1 MERPDQLSSDPE
13 VQQLKAE
20 ISDTQAELQ
29 QTVAAIQDRLSP
41 STLTNQAATTVR
53 DATLGKVQHMMHGN
67 SSIPYALIG
76 VGAAWL
82 LASRV
87 SDRQWNG
94 YERNDRAWAGGGD
107 YAPGLGSS
115 QPMTSSSSATSEWR
129 NAASDRAAE
138 VAERARFA
146 AYKARNRWESLLD
159 ENPLALGIA
168 ALAAG
173 ALIGASLPQTE
184 VENQYLGETR
194 DQVLDSAR
202 EIAHDAVEKVAGTD

>member
-13 VQQLKAE
+13 VRQLKAE

-82 LASRV
+82 LASRS

-94 YERNDRAWAGGGD
+94 YDRNDRAWT
-107 YAPGLGSS
+107 GSS
-115 QPMTSSSSATSEWR
+115 PSTTSSSSTTSEWR
-129 NAASDRAAE
+129 EAASDRAAD

-146 AYKARNRWESLLD
+146 AYRARNRWESLLD

-202 EIAHDAVEKVAGTD
+202 EIAHDAVEKVAGTDQRS

>member
-13 VQQLKAE
+13 VRQLKAE
-20 ISDTQAELQ
+20 ISETQADLQ

-41 STLTNQAATTVR
+41 ANLKEQAATTVR
-53 DATLGKVQHMMHGN
+53 DATLGKVQHMTQGN

-76 VGAAWL
+76 IGAAWL
-82 LASRV
+82 LAGRS
-87 SDRQWNG
+87 SNRQWNG
-94 YERNDRAWAGGGD
+94 YEGNDRGWT
-107 YAPGLGSS
+107 GSS
-115 QPMTSSSSATSEWR
+115 PSATSSSSTSEWR
-129 NAASDRAAE
+129 DAASERAAE

-146 AYKARNRWESLLD
+146 AYKARNRWESLLE

-202 EIAHDAVEKVAGTD
+202 EIAHDAVEKVAGTDQRS

>member
-1 MERPDQLSSDPE
+1 MERPDELSSDPE
-13 VQQLKAE
+13 VRQLKAE

-82 LASRV
+82 LASRS

-94 YERNDRAWAGGGD
+94 YDRNDRAWT
-107 YAPGLGSS
+107 GSS
-115 QPMTSSSSATSEWR
+115 PSTTASSSTTSEWR
-129 NAASDRAAE
+129 EAASDRAAE

-202 EIAHDAVEKVAGTD
+202 EIAHDAVEKVAGTDQRS

>member
-13 VQQLKAE
+13 VRQLKAE

-53 DATLGKVQHMMHGN
+53 DATLGKVQHMMQGN

-82 LASRV
+82 LASR
-87 SDRQWNG
+87 SADRQWNG
-94 YERNDRAWAGGGD
+94 YDRHDRTWT
-107 YAPGLGSS
+107 GSS
-115 QPMTSSSSATSEWR
+115 PSATSPSSSTTSEWR
-129 NAASDRAAE
+129 DAASDRAADM
-138 VAERARFA
+138 AERARFA

-202 EIAHDAVEKVAGTD
+202 EIAHDAVEKVAGPDQRR

>member
-13 VQQLKAE
+13 VRQLKAE

-29 QTVAAIQDRLSP
+29 HTVAAIQDRLSP
-41 STLTNQAATTVR
+41 SHLTNQAATTVR

-82 LASRV
+82 LASRS

-94 YERNDRAWAGGGD
+94 YDRNDRAWT
-107 YAPGLGSS
+107 GSS
-115 QPMTSSSSATSEWR
+115 PSTTSSSSTTSEWR
-129 NAASDRAAE
+129 EAASDRAAD

-202 EIAHDAVEKVAGTD
+202 EIAHDAVEKVAGTDQRS